1 MTTSNENM
9 DSFIAT
15 QLVETNRTLRTNMT
29 TSNEDVDPFMAM
41 QLAETNRTLE
51 LKTNI
56 KVENLLC
63 CTRIVINNTQSQY
76 KYSVP

>member
-1 MTTSNENM
+1 MTISTEDM
-9 DSFIAT
+9 DPFIAT
-15 QLVETNRTLRTNMT
+15 QLAETNRTLRTNTT
-29 TSNEDVDPFMAM
+29 TSNEDVDPFMAT

-63 CTRIVINNTQSQY
+63 CTRIVINNTQSQH